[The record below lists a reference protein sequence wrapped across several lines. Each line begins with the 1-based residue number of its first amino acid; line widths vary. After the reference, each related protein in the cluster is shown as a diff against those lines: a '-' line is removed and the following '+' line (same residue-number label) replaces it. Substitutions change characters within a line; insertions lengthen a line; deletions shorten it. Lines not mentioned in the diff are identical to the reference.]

1 MKKSNIDGRNHIRNS
16 VNPDII
22 LGKFQRKMDTFSVSN
37 QGASTSRNVENWG
50 TRNVENKGVGG

>member
-1 MKKSNIDGRNHIRNS
+1 MEEIILETC

>member
-1 MKKSNIDGRNHIRNS
+1 
-16 VNPDII
+16 
-22 LGKFQRKMDTFSVSN
+22 MDTFSVSN